1 MAVTGV
7 WLAPGGGA
15 AAALAGAVAVT
26 AAGAVAAG
34 WAVAVG
40 VGWAGG
46 ADSEAAGVS
55 GSLAD
60 VSGAAAG
67 ASSMRF
73 PGASSAMDS
82 IAGCTRAACAVATFC
97 LKTGFFRGG
106 AARGAGAAGGATVS
120 GGVGGVDGVGGKA
133 MLRVSNAATRGDA
146 GAVCGP
152 MWAGCVCSSA
162 ACTPSTPSASTAKMR
177 PGGAARG
184 VAEAVKASDGMRA
197 QSGVD

>member
-26 AAGAVAAG
+26 AVGAT
-34 WAVAVG
+34 G
-40 VGWAGG
+40 VAGG

-55 GSLAD
+55 GSLAG

-67 ASSMRF
+67 ASSVRF

-82 IAGCTRAACAVATFC
+82 IAGCARAACAVVTFF
-97 LKTGFFRGG
+97 LKTGFFRGD

-120 GGVGGVDGVGGKA
+120 GGVGGVGGKA